1 MNKTYTPSQKELKPT
16 WHLIDAD
23 NKVLGRIAADISS
36 ILIGKNKPT
45 YTPNINV
52 GDKVVVINAEKVAVT
67 GTKLK
72 NKIYHRVTGY
82 PGGVR
87 SESLEKLLNRRPTE
101 VIKKA
106 VFGMLPKNKLRQERM
121 NNLYI
126 YTGPEHPHQAQVG
139 K

>member
-1 MNKTYTPSQKELKPT
+1 MNKTYTPSQKELKPN